1 MVTLL
6 YRGLLLIGCLTLV
19 LSLMIFCGFFG
30 SFVPFPGS
38 TLLIYSLHINFEFS
52 AEIFEVMVTDSAASS
67 LNSWIGH
74 AVELHK
80 ALHLASPRTNSKDA
94 PMRLLEWID
103 AGVVYH
109 RNGAIGLLRY
119 AAVLASGR
127 EAHLSPSSV
136 LVSDSID
143 VENVIGDSTNNSDA
157 QVVDNLLGK
166 LVSDKYFDGVT
177 LCTSSVVQLTT
188 TFRIL
193 ANRPL
198 PVDFDCRWL
207 LSGGNGRFRPSP
219 ANFERYLRGR
229 EKEEEENMEISSSD
243 PPHDPSP
250 MGDFFSLLGVEET
263 SPRVGRRNEATGMP
277 YAYCSVP
284 DTIQY
289 RAQLGMPVR
298 TAVPPKGGRRW
309 LIEGKIDRR
318 GRLRRNR
325 EGKKKKRKKRKK
337 KKKRRRKGTSSRPHS
352 RDVTALALSP
362 PVGRPRA
369 IFLLV
374 QGEGISAMFTKP
386 YCIGVPS
393 SARYSTDAKE
403 QYRNKKLLNALLQ
416 LHREIR

>member
-1 MVTLL
+1 
-6 YRGLLLIGCLTLV
+6 
-19 LSLMIFCGFFG
+19 
-30 SFVPFPGS
+30 
-38 TLLIYSLHINFEFS
+38 
-52 AEIFEVMVTDSAASS
+52 
-67 LNSWIGH
+67 
-74 AVELHK
+74 
-80 ALHLASPRTNSKDA
+80 
-94 PMRLLEWID
+94 MRLLEWID

-188 TFRIL
+188 TFRSGCFH
-193 ANRPL
+193 PL
-198 PVDFDCRWL
+198 PREIDRYRSISTAAGCCR
-207 LSGGNGRFRPSP
+207 
-219 ANFERYLRGR
+219 A
-229 EKEEEENMEISSSD
+229 NMEISSSD

-362 PVGRPRA
+362 PVGRPQA

-374 QGEGISAMFTKP
+374 QGEGISAMSPLFLFF
-386 YCIGVPS
+386 S
-393 SARYSTDAKE
+393 
-403 QYRNKKLLNALLQ
+403 
-416 LHREIR
+416 